1 MTTLTRRSFSRAITG
16 SIAAAL
22 AYPALAPNLDAEL
35 AGAASELAPSPAA
48 DPASPVLL
56 NYNEN
61 PYGPSPK
68 ARAAL
73 AKCAAISNR
82 YPDDAAKQLKAVLAK
97 KHNVAPEN
105 IALGCGS
112 TEILKCADAAFL
124 PAQSNLVAPL
134 PTFEAILEYAEIG
147 GTNTVK
153 IPLTTDHRQDIQRMA
168 ASCTSK
174 TGIVYLCNPNNPTG
188 TFIPRDELTTF
199 VAAVPPTTLILIDE
213 AYFEFADAPTY
224 GTATPL
230 IAAHPNVLVARTF
243 SKIYGMAGMRLGYGV
258 GGKPTIELL
267 SRYFVQD
274 NINAAVIAAATASL
288 EDYEGLAVMLDKLM
302 RSRDWLYAQLTKDGR
317 TYIPSQGNFV
327 MLSVGTDAKPII
339 AKFAEHNVLVGRYF
353 PSMPEFI
360 RVTIGTQPEMEA
372 FVAAL
377 RQVVPASG
385 VTSTI
390 AA

>member
-1 MTTLTRRSFSRAITG
+1 MTTLSRRGFSRVITG
-16 SIAAAL
+16 SLAAAI
-22 AYPALAPNLDAEL
+22 AYPALASEL
-35 AGAASELAPSPAA
+35 AGASSATAFSA

-124 PAQSNLVAPL
+124 PPQSNLVAPL

-153 IPLTTDHRQDIQRMA
+153 VPLTPDHRQDLTKMA

-188 TFIPRDELTTF
+188 TFIPSNDMKAF
-199 VAAVPPTTLILIDE
+199 VAAVPPATLILIDE
-213 AYFEFADAPTY
+213 AYFEFADAPAY
-224 GTATPL
+224 ATAIPL

-258 GGKPTIELL
+258 GSKPTIELL

-274 NINAAVIAAATASL
+274 NINAAVIAAAMASL
-288 EDYEGLAVMLDKLM
+288 DDYDGLAVSLDKLM
-302 RSRDWLYAQLTKDGR
+302 RSRDWLYAQLKKDGR

-327 MLSVGTDAKPII
+327 MLSVGTDAKAVI
-339 AKFAEHNVLVGRYF
+339 AKLAEHNVLVGRYF

-377 RQVVPASG
+377 RQIVPATPA
-385 VTSTI
+385 V
-390 AA
+390 AAHAA

>member
-1 MTTLTRRSFSRAITG
+1 MTTLTRRGFSRAITG
-16 SIAAAL
+16 SLAVAF
-22 AYPALAPNLDAEL
+22 AYPSLAAEL
-35 AGAASELAPSPAA
+35 AGASPSPAAAA

-73 AKCAAISNR
+73 GKCAAISNR

-124 PAQSNLVAPL
+124 PPQSNLVAPL

-153 IPLTTDHRQDIQRMA
+153 IPLTPEHRQDLQKMA

-188 TFIPRDELTTF
+188 TFIPRDEMAEF
-199 VAAVPPTTLILIDE
+199 VAAVPPTTLILVDE
-213 AYFEFADAPTY
+213 AYFEFADAPAY

-258 GGKPTIELL
+258 GSKPTIELL
-267 SRYFVQD
+267 SRYLVQD
-274 NINAAVIAAATASL
+274 NINAAVIAAAMASL
-288 EDYEGLAVMLDKLM
+288 DDYEGLAASHDKLM
-302 RSRDWLYAQLTKDGR
+302 RSRDWLYAQLKKDGR

-339 AKFAEHNVLVGRYF
+339 AKFAERNVLVGRYF
-353 PSMPEFI
+353 ASMPDFI
-360 RVTIGTQPEMEA
+360 RVTVGTQPEMEA

-377 RQVVPASG
+377 RQIVPA
-385 VTSTI
+385 TSAQ